1 MLQRFEIFVKFKL
14 HPVGSKLSV
23 SENRKI
29 ASRCPIASGVYGPLL
44 VHVGGNAESFICRR
58 APHFSTGSV
67 LCLVIL
73 QFKN

>member
-14 HPVGSKLSV
+14 GSKLSV

-29 ASRCPIASGVYGPLL
+29 ASRCPIASGVYAPLL

-58 APHFSTGSV
+58 APHFSNGSV

>member
-1 MLQRFEIFVKFKL
+1 MLQRFKIFVKFKL
-14 HPVGSKLSV
+14 GSKLSV

>member
-14 HPVGSKLSV
+14 GSKLSV

-29 ASRCPIASGVYGPLL
+29 ASRCPIASGVYGHLL